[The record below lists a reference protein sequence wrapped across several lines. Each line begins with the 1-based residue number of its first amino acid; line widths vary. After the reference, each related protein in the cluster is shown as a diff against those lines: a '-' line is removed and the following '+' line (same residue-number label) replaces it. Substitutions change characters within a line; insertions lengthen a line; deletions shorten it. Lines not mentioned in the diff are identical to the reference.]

1 MPRRP
6 IYFDNNATT
15 PPFPQVVG
23 VVCRAMKQHSAN
35 PFTQYTIGKNA
46 HAIMENSRGNIK
58 KMMGIRQKETLIFT
72 SCATES
78 NNLAIR
84 GRVAQMS
91 PRFLPHVIMSSIEH
105 SSVHQTCMD
114 LQTSHQC
121 TVSII
126 PTDCQGRIQLDALQQ
141 EIQKHAHQLAL
152 ICVILANN
160 ETGVIQDLAA
170 IRKICQG
177 HFLHVD
183 ATQYMGKYPLQ
194 ISSLQIDSLTFGG
207 HKFHGPRIG
216 GLYLKDLHQIQNNTC
231 SGGKSEFGLRSG
243 TPNLPYILGLEKA
256 LSISLKRLNP
266 NRKKVERLRDLL
278 ETGLKQQIPNIQ
290 INSSSAPRL
299 YNTLS
304 VILPLHMKSKQ
315 LVKFLDRNNI
325 CVNVGSACNRST
337 RSRILEAMGLTRQ
350 ERDSTLR
357 ISLSPFNTEKECRVF
372 LSTMEQY
379 FQNKK

>member
-1 MPRRP
+1 MMP

-15 PPFPQVVG
+15 PPFPQVVD
-23 VVCRAMKQHSAN
+23 VVCRA
-35 PFTQYTIGKNA
+35 TIGKNA
-46 HAIMENSRGNIK
+46 HAIMENSRGKIK
-58 KMMGIRQKETLIFT
+58 KMLGIRQKETLIFT

-78 NNLAIR
+78 NNLVIR
-84 GRVAQMS
+84 GRVAHIMS
-91 PRFLPHVIMSSIEH
+91 HHDDIPHVIMTSIEH
-105 SSVHQTCMD
+105 SSVHQTCLD
-114 LQTSHQC
+114 LQKSHQC

-126 PTDCQGRIQLDALQQ
+126 PTDGQGRIQLDALQQ
-141 EIQKHAHQLAL
+141 EIQKHTYNVAL

-160 ETGVIQDLAA
+160 ETGVIQDLAT
-170 IRKICQG
+170 IRKICRN

-183 ATQYMGKYPLQ
+183 ATQYIGKYPLQ

-231 SGGKSEFGLRSG
+231 SGGKSEYGMRSG

-256 LSISLKRLNP
+256 LSMSLKRLHP
-266 NRKKVERLRDLL
+266 NRKKVERLRNLL
-278 ETGLKQQIPNIQ
+278 ETGLKQQLTNIQ

-304 VILPLHMKSKQ
+304 VVVPLHIKSKQ
-315 LVKFLDRNNI
+315 LVRFLDQNNI

-357 ISLSPFNTEKECRVF
+357 ISLSPLNTEKECRVF
-372 LSTMEQY
+372 LSTMEQF
-379 FQNKK
+379 FQNNKK